1 MRLWRQQ
8 GNSGNADAPLKGNS
22 QNLTRATVRLGPVL
36 LFYGITFYSVLRY
49 AISLNSVVFEVLFIG
64 CLGARVL
71 VAVTPQSVRERINL
85 TESAVSDDVMNRPVT
100 GAAETL
106 KLETD
111 LAIDPGD
118 CTDAEDAEVPK
129 DKRGRKRVFLLREEC
144 RDER

>member
-1 MRLWRQQ
+1 M
-8 GNSGNADAPLKGNS
+8 
-22 QNLTRATVRLGPVL
+22 
-36 LFYGITFYSVLRY
+36 
-49 AISLNSVVFEVLFIG
+49 
-64 CLGARVL
+64 

>member
-1 MRLWRQQ
+1 
-8 GNSGNADAPLKGNS
+8 
-22 QNLTRATVRLGPVL
+22 
-36 LFYGITFYSVLRY
+36 
-49 AISLNSVVFEVLFIG
+49 
-64 CLGARVL
+64 
-71 VAVTPQSVRERINL
+71 
-85 TESAVSDDVMNRPVT
+85 MNRPVT

-118 CTDAEDAEVPK
+118 CTEAEDAEVPK